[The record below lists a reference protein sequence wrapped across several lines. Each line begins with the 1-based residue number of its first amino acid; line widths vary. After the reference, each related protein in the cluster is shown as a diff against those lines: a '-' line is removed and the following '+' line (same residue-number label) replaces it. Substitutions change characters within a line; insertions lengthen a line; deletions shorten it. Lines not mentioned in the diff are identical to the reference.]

1 LSTNVIFSI
10 VDLIRKCLEEV
21 KKNELIE
28 DLSKHEELVM
38 AMLKKSKSIPTP
50 TALRA
55 RINNS
60 TTKLAI

>member
-1 LSTNVIFSI
+1 MSWWDETRTVLELTGMI
-10 VDLIRKCLEEV
+10 VAAFFTILWIVASLT
-21 KKNELIE
+21 
-28 DLSKHEELVM
+28 
-38 AMLKKSKSIPTP
+38 SIPTP